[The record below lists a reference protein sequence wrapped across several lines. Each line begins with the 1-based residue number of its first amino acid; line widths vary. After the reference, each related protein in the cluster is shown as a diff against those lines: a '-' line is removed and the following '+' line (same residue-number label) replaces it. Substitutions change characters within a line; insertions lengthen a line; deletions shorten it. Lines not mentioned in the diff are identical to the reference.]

1 MQSESV
7 GMEMDSEESKKIDL
21 KHFLS
26 SWIIR

>member
-1 MQSESV
+1 VYSMQSESV

-26 SWIIR
+26 